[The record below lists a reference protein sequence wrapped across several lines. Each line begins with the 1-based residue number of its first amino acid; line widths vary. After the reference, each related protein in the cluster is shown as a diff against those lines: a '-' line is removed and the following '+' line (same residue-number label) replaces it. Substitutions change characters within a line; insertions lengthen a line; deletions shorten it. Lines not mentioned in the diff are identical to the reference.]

1 MLCFYSNL
9 FLRKSIKMSEM
20 TKTFS
25 GVTKGLLSI
34 DGVFRFVTS
43 LFVFSWMLTLDHT
56 IFLGSCCVTVLLCL
70 SLTLSHNISFV
81 ERCLIVWSCD
91 RSLLRWRLLGSSRNL
106 VRERKIAW
114 LAEWASGRLG
124 SITSPLFFFLWR
136 EVRGGY
142 FALRWEEG
150 TWSYLKGILTRPSW

>member
-81 ERCLIVWSCD
+81 ERCLIVWFCD
-91 RSLLRWRLLGSSRNL
+91 RSLLRWRLLSSSRNL
-106 VRERKIAW
+106 VWERKITW
-114 LAEWASGRLG
+114 LAEWASALLGGWGRLPAPC
-124 SITSPLFFFLWR
+124 SFFFGGRWGAGILHFVGRRVLDPIWR
-136 EVRGGY
+136 E
-142 FALRWEEG
+142 F
-150 TWSYLKGILTRPSW
+150 